1 MGYEEM
7 SFAEK
12 LANYVIDDINQTMEF
27 IAEMWTEEYLKDS
40 LKEMN
45 HYLISSMALV
55 HCCES
60 LGVQLPLR
68 YSLRMLLAFYNNFLV
83 ANPEI
88 IPDADFAFANI
99 MLDDEPTKEQQHK
112 ASAMVRIAL
121 ESVYGVKLAEDTT
134 LAVDTASDRRFE
146 EIFAKEC
153 EKLFPGALAHLMQ
166 HGVDEDVLEQ
176 VRQEKASGEHSVESP
191 NRLYKVTY
199 TDDDGNETRSVCI
212 EAVSIYA
219 AREIAREQIQETEAT
234 IKVVPLDIV

>member
-1 MGYEEM
+1 MSYEEM

-83 ANPEI
+83 ANPKI
-88 IPDADFAFANI
+88 IPDADFAFADI
-99 MLDDEPTKEQQHK
+99 LLDNEQTKEQQRK

-121 ESVYGVKLAEDTT
+121 ESVYGVKLADDTT
-134 LAVDTASDRRFE
+134 LAVDATADGEFE
-146 EIFAKEC
+146 SVFVKMC
-153 EKLFPGALAHLMQ
+153 EGLFPGGLKYLMQ
-166 HGVDEDVLEQ
+166 YGVDESAKEQ
-176 VRQEKASGEHSVESP
+176 AKNNVPQSIEAPMH
-191 NRLYKVTY
+191 LFKVTY
-199 TDDDGNETRSVCI
+199 LDADGTETRTVCI
-212 EAVSIYA
+212 EAVSLYA
-219 AREIAREQIQETEAT
+219 AKMIAHEQKQENEVN
-234 IKVVPLDIV
+234 VVIHVLEEP